1 MQKDFCLFLLDMMP
15 SLREYGNI
23 SYQGQRSSERQDPES
38 TNLSPNGEP
47 SAAPPF
53 KHKNRNTSAKSDVRT
68 VVPILAIDIPD

>member
-53 KHKNRNTSAKSDVRT
+53 KHKNRNTSGKSDVRT
-68 VVPILAIDIPD
+68 VVPILAIDLPD